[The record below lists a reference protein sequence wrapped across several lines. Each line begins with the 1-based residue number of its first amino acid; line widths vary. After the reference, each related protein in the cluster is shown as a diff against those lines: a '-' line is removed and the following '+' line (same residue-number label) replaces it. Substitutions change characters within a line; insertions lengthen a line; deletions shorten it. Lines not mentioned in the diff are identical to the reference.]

1 MIGRRAFIRNS
12 AIGAGAFLFTRATPF
27 SAATSSGIDSR
38 IEVLLDEPLGT
49 ISPNIYG
56 HFAEHLGGVI
66 YAGIWVGP
74 NSKVPNVDGIRKD
87 LIEQMRR
94 IKAPVVRY
102 PGGCF
107 ADSYDWRDGIGPADK
122 RPWRSNFWGD
132 IESASSP
139 AFQPRVEARF
149 LGSDP
154 LFPRRGFRLVG
165 HQACRLAKHEVCS

>member
-12 AIGAGAFLFTRATPF
+12 AIGTGASLFTRAAPF

-56 HFAEHLGGVI
+56 HFAEHLGGI
-66 YAGIWVGP
+66 I
-74 NSKVPNVDGIRKD
+74 
-87 LIEQMRR
+87 
-94 IKAPVVRY
+94 
-102 PGGCF
+102 
-107 ADSYDWRDGIGPADK
+107 
-122 RPWRSNFWGD
+122 WGD
-132 IESASSP
+132 IESGSSP
-139 AFQPRVEARF
+139 AFQPRVKARF

-165 HQACRLAKHEVCS
+165 NQACRLAKHEVCS